1 MFTPQTDPDPT
12 RSDVDNPV
20 LHPDHAIK
28 SLYATSPSMSR
39 STSASMRSGHLA
51 RTTSSAMHS
60 IMEQGM
66 STSAS
71 YRLPLDVYRILLCSG
86 GLVEISPDGT
96 NDRRVLTRTIGDP
109 STGTDPTPSAP
120 LTTPDSSPVP
130 PSPPPPIFQYPSSA
144 NAGNGPS
151 AFARPQ
157 YVELPARPNFI
168 DGGFGHVSTPSD
180 SAHSTASA
188 STPGTTASRSVSP
201 SPGQG
206 AAGALASTPGSAG
219 AWEAG
224 MRVLVVDDDPL
235 TRKLMSRMLTRFG
248 CRVSTAENGE
258 IALDLI
264 LGGHA
269 RLTPSSEGEELAI
282 SNAAS
287 GSGAHSAVSG
297 SGTEEYKYAVVF
309 LDNQMPVLSGLD
321 VVRRL
326 RELGRKDFVVGVTGA
341 LTFHL
346 LYPQAM
352 RTYLLVG
359 HR

>member
-1 MFTPQTDPDPT
+1 M
-12 RSDVDNPV
+12 
-20 LHPDHAIK
+20 
-28 SLYATSPSMSR
+28 
-39 STSASMRSGHLA
+39 
-51 RTTSSAMHS
+51 
-60 IMEQGM
+60 
-66 STSAS
+66 
-71 YRLPLDVYRILLCSG
+71 
-86 GLVEISPDGT
+86 
-96 NDRRVLTRTIGDP
+96 
-109 STGTDPTPSAP
+109 
-120 LTTPDSSPVP
+120 
-130 PSPPPPIFQYPSSA
+130 
-144 NAGNGPS
+144 
-151 AFARPQ
+151 
-157 YVELPARPNFI
+157 
-168 DGGFGHVSTPSD
+168 
-180 SAHSTASA
+180 
-188 STPGTTASRSVSP
+188 
-201 SPGQG
+201 
-206 AAGALASTPGSAG
+206 
-219 AWEAG
+219 
-224 MRVLVVDDDPL
+224 LVVDDDPL